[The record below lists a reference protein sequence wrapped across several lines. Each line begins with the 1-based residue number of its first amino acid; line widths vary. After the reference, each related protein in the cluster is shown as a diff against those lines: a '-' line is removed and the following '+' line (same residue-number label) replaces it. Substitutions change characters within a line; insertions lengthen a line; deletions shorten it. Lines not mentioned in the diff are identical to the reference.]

1 MSMQDMQTAGASPV
15 ALPTAAAG
23 LLSAEQLAGEQL
35 SNDPEWEG
43 QLCWPRAY
51 MRMHHLLLVKAREI
65 EEEGQQRRSSSEVQR
80 GQGEPSIS
88 ESLAM
93 LRREVFSLCPLNL
106 LGGGMFVSV
115 VLTILSFL
123 QPFFQGKL
131 VDIAV
136 DAFNKGETD
145 DIWPKLM
152 PGLTWV
158 ALSMLGSYLC
168 EIVVG
173 ILFAVCGHT
182 TVTRLRIKLFRNL
195 TEQEIAFYDSHVSGE
210 LSSRLINDSAAL
222 SSLTQFTTQTM
233 LGAIVKFVGS
243 LVAMYMTHPE
253 LALLSTIIT
262 PVNTLLVRKTGKT
275 VGHYGVV
282 QNHAMAKANGV
293 AIEVLGSIRTVQSNV
308 GECQEASRFMDR
320 LNYYLRIIKATVY
333 IETVLRFTQFGLSK
347 IRNVVVLA
355 YAMHQVINGKLSIG
369 EYTAFNQYINLYE
382 DGFKNL
388 ADIWVNFKQTITS
401 TGKFVQLLLRDPAI
415 PVDGGRCLAEC
426 CGHLAVE
433 DVDFAYEGRPDHLVL
448 SKVNFVARPG
458 DIIALV
464 GESGAGKS
472 TIGRLL
478 LRYYDPR
485 GGRVA
490 LDGVDSRELN
500 LRWLRSQIGFVEQ
513 EPVLFDRPMHEN
525 IAYGSARGRPI
536 EDVYSA
542 AQKANAHD
550 FVTALKDG
558 YETHPGERASR
569 ISGGQKQRVA
579 IARAIIRAPKVLLLD
594 EATSALDSENEHI
607 VQEALDKLMIGKTTV
622 IIAHRLST
630 VVRATRILVLDKG
643 RVIEQG
649 THDELVAADAK
660 YASFMKHQMVAPLL
674 E

>member
-1 MSMQDMQTAGASPV
+1 
-15 ALPTAAAG
+15 
-23 LLSAEQLAGEQL
+23 
-35 SNDPEWEG
+35 
-43 QLCWPRAY
+43 
-51 MRMHHLLLVKAREI
+51 
-65 EEEGQQRRSSSEVQR
+65 
-80 GQGEPSIS
+80 
-88 ESLAM
+88 
-93 LRREVFSLCPLNL
+93 VFSLCPLNL

-513 EPVLFDRPMHEN
+513 EPGVPHLGGAE
-525 IAYGSARGRPI
+525 AARGHRPRHHPRPQG
-536 EDVYSA
+536 A
-542 AQKANAHD
+542 AAGRGD
-550 FVTALKDG
+550 
-558 YETHPGERASR
+558 ERPGQRERAHCP
-569 ISGGQKQRVA
+569 GGA
-579 IARAIIRAPKVLLLD
+579 AR
-594 EATSALDSENEHI
+594 
-607 VQEALDKLMIGKTTV
+607 
-622 IIAHRLST
+622 
-630 VVRATRILVLDKG
+630 
-643 RVIEQG
+643 
-649 THDELVAADAK
+649 
-660 YASFMKHQMVAPLL
+660 APLL
-674 E
+674 GGEARATPSPISSSGGSMGGRVGARSWSRTRPCQCSWLLEAASKGGCQLFCEPDGVGKPPRAPPGALHGSWGGGRHGAVSLAKGPTGGGCVQRRACYRCASAEHADVGVGCGYVRNGCISVRMWYVVGAVGGVPRRARHGRGMCRPGRGGGR